1 MSAREHSAA
10 VSGEIYCTPSLFL
23 LPRVIKEVNE
33 LCTVENNV
41 PVGVDLLCLERG
53 TCLVVGYFRQYIRLC
68 QEVWLRTVFA
78 VVIGD
83 VGVIIED
90 LEEQQSY
97 FGVIDFLTAT
107 GNVIEKVR

>member
-1 MSAREHSAA
+1 MSEKS
-10 VSGEIYCTPSLFL
+10 
-23 LPRVIKEVNE
+23 
-33 LCTVENNV
+33 
-41 PVGVDLLCLERG
+41 
-53 TCLVVGYFRQYIRLC
+53 TCSVVGYFGLYIRLS
-68 QEVWLRTVFA
+68 EAVWLRTMFA

-107 GNVIEKVR
+107 GNVREVRQESQPPQLFFFSCGE